1 MSRKKT
7 YYSLDK
13 LNSTG
18 STYRLVIGERSNGKS
33 YAVKHYVL
41 EECYRKNKTFSY
53 IRRYRED
60 IKTNSVLGYFSNVD
74 IKKVT
79 DGEYDSICVY
89 QGEIWLGNQDGL
101 KVTKERK
108 IGYAHALT
116 METHYKS
123 IAYEDCDF
131 AIFEE
136 FITDSGYIK
145 DEVTHFSNLI
155 STLFR
160 RRKNVVC
167 FMVANTLSRFCP
179 YFSEWKLEEVLRQKQ
194 GTIITYEF
202 DGINLSVEYC
212 LSGDN
217 VESVIIGKNSDMI
230 NSGKWESKRCTL
242 LTQEERK
249 KCKKWY
255 TMFIQHL
262 SLGYNVEILTKDS
275 TLSPFLYVYPCN
287 FYNSQ
292 ADRIVDTSINRNY
305 LNKKVTENF
314 CVITQYDTIV
324 KDLLNQG
331 RITFCNDLTGTEFQ
345 SLQKD
350 SII

>member
-1 MSRKKT
+1 MPRKKK
-7 YYSLDK
+7 YYTLDK
-13 LNSTG
+13 LNSTN
-18 STYRLVIGERSNGKS
+18 SEYRLVIGERSNGKS
-33 YAVKHYVL
+33 YAVKHFVI
-41 EECYRKNKTFSY
+41 EECLKHDKTFSY

-74 IKKVT
+74 IKKVSN
-79 DGEYDSICVY
+79 GLYDSICVY
-89 QGEIWLGNQDGL
+89 QSEIWLGNQDGL
-101 KVTKERK
+101 RVTKERK

-145 DEVTHFSNLI
+145 DEVKHFMNLI
-155 STLFR
+155 STIFR

-167 FMVANTLSRFCP
+167 FMIANTLLRFCP
-179 YFSEWKLEEVLRQKQ
+179 YFSEWKIEEVLRQTQ
-194 GTIITYEF
+194 GTILTYNF
-202 DGINLSVEYC
+202 GSINLSVEYC
-212 LSGDN
+212 MSTSGD
-217 VESVIIGKNSDMI
+217 SVVIGKCSDMV
-230 NSGKWESKRCTL
+230 NKGKWDSKQCAL
-242 LTQEERK
+242 LTQEDRK

-255 TMFIQHL
+255 TLFINHL
-262 SLGYNVEILTKDS
+262 SLGYNIEILTKNS
-275 TLSPFLYVYPCN
+275 RLSPFIYVYPCN
-287 FYNSQ
+287 YYNSQ

-305 LNKKVTENF
+305 LDCRVTEKFYVLNP
-314 CVITQYDTIV
+314 YDKLIQ
-324 KDLLNQG
+324 DLLNQG
-331 RITFCNDLTGTEFQ
+331 RVTFCNDLTGTEFQ